1 MRGAFV
7 GLTETFRCDLEDNP
21 WARWLT
27 FAVLTATSLLT
38 GGANFLLAS
47 QTAIGANF
55 RSFVFGIGEAV
66 ALIR

>member
-1 MRGAFV
+1 MTMR
-7 GLTETFRCDLEDNP
+7 
-21 WARWLT
+21 
-27 FAVLTATSLLT
+27 LLLCCLLPL
-38 GGANFLLAS
+38 GLLAS